1 MELPFPRSDSF
12 AVEGYEPQPFP
23 EMVWPVLSK
32 LDLKLMDTYL
42 GYDVTT
48 LRNIKTPMLEGY
60 MMIWAIDKVKRVS
73 LSRMVFMKR
82 MVFNEVGM
90 GPNEDYDF
98 PSFSSEF
105 IENPGNTHFLLDL
118 QATRD
123 IVIDTWYREKYLDP
137 VAPIWKEYQDVNN
150 DINPNPWYRAFQSPY
165 SISGRHKPQDGD
177 RSFFPRIVECLVKYL
192 EYYIDNVLPQATPI
206 ESPEVKEY
214 LKKRKQS
221 VIEQFRTLDP
231 GGGALIKAL
240 GIEEG
245 KKLLEVLFS

>member
-1 MELPFPRSDSF
+1 
-12 AVEGYEPQPFP
+12 
-23 EMVWPVLSK
+23 
-32 LDLKLMDTYL
+32 
-42 GYDVTT
+42 
-48 LRNIKTPMLEGY
+48 MLEGY

-82 MVFNEVGM
+82 MVFNELGM
-90 GPNEDYDF
+90 GSNEDYDF

-177 RSFFPRIVECLVKYL
+177 RSFFPRIVECVVKYL

-206 ESPEVKEY
+206 ESPKAKEFVNK
-214 LKKRKQS
+214 KKRAMME
-221 VIEQFRTLDP
+221 IYRTKDP
-231 GGGALIKAL
+231 GGGPLVKAL
-240 GIEEG
+240 GVEEA
-245 KKLLEVLFS
+245 KKMLEVMF